1 MENKVMI
8 GYREPKSIID
18 AKAVGSKVIVKSYFE
33 VSPLMVED
41 DKALQNMSPIK
52 IEVVAYGRNTYDI
65 EIGDKVQINPT
76 NVSRINFKWNNK
88 SIMNYLENS
97 KLNKTLYKGKER
109 VICEEY
115 YLCEMIDILIVDTY
129 NENNTRKILV
139 N

>member
-115 YLCEMIDILIVDTY
+115 YL
-129 NENNTRKILV
+129 
-139 N
+139 